1 MKKMFALLLVFVM
14 SISLMAGCKKNEPV
28 TNDNPGNE
36 TVTDNKEETDKKDE
50 TDNSKNTENEENL
63 EPIKIRIYYSDNAT
77 LPFQEDWLT
86 VKEAEKL
93 FNVDF
98 EFEVIP
104 IADYATKVSLALN
117 TGTNVPDVI
126 LYQSTKGENASL
138 ALNGAMVPISDYK
151 DFTPNFNKRVE
162 DFGLTEIVNDLSLAD
177 GKRYYMPSLYDVPF
191 YDGGLILRED
201 FLQAKGLQT
210 PKTFDD
216 LYQILKAYKAEYP
229 DSYPLTILAG
239 PRVLY
244 RMTMPS
250 FGISLGKNGA
260 SGTNTLSWD
269 YDKNEYFTGAISEQ
283 YKEYVSFLAKLY
295 SEGLL
300 DPEMADPIDGD
311 TWSTKLATG
320 KAMATYAY
328 YDQIGGVT
336 GASTIEGFKLQMYPA
351 LEGPAGA
358 HHQPKSKTGSGIIFP
373 ANTAKR
379 DDFERLVRTVD
390 EVFFSEEGAKLW
402 SIGVEGVTYTMEGD
416 KIKFADELVN
426 APEGIYK
433 SMQIKYGCGSDV
445 TQLVWINAN
454 EMTKYDENYARI
466 NAEVAAMG
474 DVIQIIPPTPMFDD
488 LDAEDAGILQTPL
501 SDTFEVWIDGFIT
514 GKKNVNTDWDAYVNE
529 MKNLRIE
536 EFCKIYNDN
545 LMK

>member
-1 MKKMFALLLVFVM
+1 MKKMLSLVLVMVMAVTLLAACGKSTSVTKETNDSTKATDTKEATKSDEQDQTADL
-14 SISLMAGCKKNEPV
+14 EPV
-28 TNDNPGNE
+28 
-36 TVTDNKEETDKKDE
+36 
-50 TDNSKNTENEENL
+50 
-63 EPIKIRIYYSDNAT
+63 KIRIYYSDNAT
-77 LPFQEDWLT
+77 LPFKEDWLT
-86 VKEAEKL
+86 ITEAEKM

-104 IADYATKVSLALN
+104 IADYETKVSLALN
-117 TGTNVPDVI
+117 TGTNTPDVI
-126 LYQSTKGENASL
+126 LYQSTKGENASI
-138 ALNGAMVPISDYK
+138 ALNGAIVPISDYSE
-151 DFTPNFNKRVE
+151 FTPNFNSRVE
-162 DFGLTEIVNDLSLAD
+162 EFGLKETVDDLSLAD

-201 FLQAKGLQT
+201 FLESNNLTA
-210 PKTFDD
+210 PKSYDD
-216 LYQILKAYKAEYP
+216 LYAILKAYKAENP

-244 RMTMPS
+244 RMTMPA

-269 YDKNEYFTGAISEQ
+269 YESKKYFPGAISDK

-311 TWSTKLATG
+311 AWSTKMATG
-320 KAMATYAY
+320 KSMATFAY

-351 LEGPAGA
+351 LAGPDGA
-358 HHQPKSKTGSGIIFP
+358 HHQPKSSTGSGVLFP
-373 ANTAKR
+373 AKTAERK
-379 DDFERLVRTVD
+379 DFERVVRTID
-390 EVFFSEEGAKLW
+390 EVFYSEEGAKLW
-402 SIGVEGVTYTMEGD
+402 SLGVEGVTYTEENGV
-416 KIKFADELVN
+416 IKYADELVN
-426 APEGIYK
+426 SAEGIYK

-454 EMTKYDENYARI
+454 EMTKYDENYASI

-474 DVIQIIPPTPMFDD
+474 DVIQYLPPTPLFDD
-488 LDAEDAGILQTPL
+488 LTAEDAGILQTPL
-501 SDTFEVWIDGFIT
+501 FDTFEVWIDAFIT
-514 GKKNVNTDWDAYVNE
+514 GKKSVTSDWDAYVNE
-529 MKNLRIE
+529 MKTLQID
-536 EFCKIYNDN
+536 EFCNLYNDN
-545 LMK
+545 LGK

>member
-1 MKKMFALLLVFVM
+1 MKKLLSFLLIM
-14 SISLMAGCKKNEPV
+14 AMAISLFAACGKKS
-28 TNDNPGNE
+28 E
-36 TVTDNKEETDKKDE
+36 TKDEAKDTASNVVEKKDTQNQNDTAQK
-50 TDNSKNTENEENL
+50 TDEKE
-63 EPIKIRIYYSDNAT
+63 EPIKISIYYSDNAT
-77 LPFQEDWLT
+77 LPFRDDWLT
-86 VKEAEKL
+86 VTEAEKM

-98 EFEVIP
+98 DFEIIP
-104 IADYATKVSLALN
+104 IADYSTKVSLALN
-117 TGTNVPDVI
+117 TQTNAPDVI

-138 ALNGAMVPISDYK
+138 ALNGAIVPISDYSEW
-151 DFTPNFNKRVE
+151 TPNFNARVKE
-162 DFGLTEIVNDLSLAD
+162 FGLEDAIEELKLAD
-177 GKRYYMPSLYDVPF
+177 GKLYYLPALFDKPF

-201 FLQAKGLQT
+201 FLEAKGLPA

-216 LYQILKAYKAEYP
+216 LYNILKAYKEEYP

-250 FGISLGKNGA
+250 FGISLGKNGS

-269 YDKNEYFTGAISEQ
+269 YEKKEYFPGAISEQ
-283 YKEYVSFLAKLY
+283 FRDYVRFFAKLY
-295 SEGLL
+295 REGLL

-311 TWSTKLATG
+311 IWSQKMATG

-336 GASTIEGFKLQMYPA
+336 AASNIEGFKLQMYPP

-373 ANTAKR
+373 AKTAKR
-379 DDFERLVRTVD
+379 PDFERLVRTID
-390 EVFFSEEGAKLW
+390 EVFFSEEGYKLW
-402 SIGVEGVTYTMEGD
+402 SIGVEGITYTVEDG
-416 KIKFADELVN
+416 KIKYTDEVVN

-454 EMTKYDENYARI
+454 EMTKYDENYSRI
-466 NAEVAAMG
+466 NAEVAAM
-474 DVIQIIPPTPMFDD
+474 DDAIQNIPPTPLFDD
-488 LDAEDAGILQTPL
+488 LTAEEAATLQTPL
-501 SDTFEVWIDGFIT
+501 ADTFEVWIDAFLT
-514 GKKNVNTDWDAYVNE
+514 GKKDIEKDWDTYVNE
-529 MKNLRIE
+529 MKNLGIE
-536 EFCKIYNDN
+536 EFCRIYNDN
-545 LMK
+545 LRK

>member
-1 MKKMFALLLVFVM
+1 MKKLLSLALVM
-14 SISLMAGCKKNEPV
+14 VMAISMLSACKKNEPV
-28 TNDNPGNE
+28 SKDSNVSNDITKATEPK
-36 TVTDNKEETDKKDE
+36 DNANSSEDTQSKD
-50 TDNSKNTENEENL
+50 L
-63 EPIKIRIYYSDNAT
+63 EPVKIRIYYSDNAT
-77 LPFQEDWLT
+77 LPFQEDWLAVT
-86 VKEAEKL
+86 EAEKL

-138 ALNGAMVPISDYK
+138 ALNGALVPISDYSE
-151 DFTPNFNKRVE
+151 FTPNFNARVDE
-162 DFGLTEIVNDLSLAD
+162 FGMTDVINDLSLAD

-201 FLQAKGLQT
+201 FLKDKGLSE
-210 PKTFDD
+210 PKTYDD
-216 LYQILKAYKAEYP
+216 LYEILKAYKAEYP

-244 RMTMPS
+244 RMTMPA

-260 SGTNTLSWD
+260 SGSNTLSWD
-269 YDKNEYFTGAISEQ
+269 YEKNEYFAGAISEQ
-283 YKEYVSFLAKLY
+283 YKEYVSFLSKLY
-295 SEGLL
+295 SEGLI
-300 DPEMADPIDGD
+300 DPEMAEPIDGD

-320 KAMATYAY
+320 KSMATYAY

-351 LEGPAGA
+351 LEGSAGA
-358 HHQPKSKTGSGIIFP
+358 HHQPKSNTGSGIMFP

-379 DDFERLVRTVD
+379 DDFERVVRTID

-402 SIGVEGVTYTMEGD
+402 SIGVEGVTYTMEND
-416 KIKFADELVN
+416 KIKYSDELVN
-426 APEGIYK
+426 SAEGIYK

-474 DVIQIIPPTPMFDD
+474 DVIQLIPPTPLFDD
-488 LDAEDAGILQTPL
+488 LSAEDAGILQTPL
-501 SDTFEVWIDGFIT
+501 FDTFEVWIDSFMT
-514 GKKNVNTDWDAYVNE
+514 GKKSVENDWDAYVNE
-529 MKNLRIE
+529 MKTLRID
-536 EFCKIYNDN
+536 EFCKLYNDN
-545 LMK
+545 LGK

>member
-1 MKKMFALLLVFVM
+1 MKKMLALVLVMVM
-14 SISLMAGCKKNEPV
+14 SISLLAGCKKNEPV
-28 TNDNPGNE
+28 SNDKAGNE
-36 TVTDNKEETDKKDE
+36 TVTDKKEETG
-50 TDNSKNTENEENL
+50 NNNTETEEKL
-63 EPIKIRIYYSDNAT
+63 DPIKIRIYYSDNAT

-117 TGTNVPDVI
+117 TGTNVPNVI

-151 DFTPNFNKRVE
+151 EFTPNFNKKVE
-162 DFGLTEIVNDLSLAD
+162 DFGLTEIINDLSLAD

-201 FLQAKGLQT
+201 FLQAKGLQA

-216 LYQILKAYKAEYP
+216 LYQVLKAYKAEYP

-269 YDKNEYFTGAISEQ
+269 YEKNEYFAGAISEQ

-295 SEGLL
+295 KEGLL

-336 GASTIEGFKLQMYPA
+336 GASTIEGFKLQMYPS

-373 ANTAKR
+373 ASTAKR
-379 DDFERLVRTVD
+379 DDFERLVRTID
-390 EVFFSEEGAKLW
+390 EVFFSDEGAKLW

-466 NAEVAAMG
+466 NAEVAAMD

-501 SDTFEVWIDGFIT
+501 SDTFEVWIDAFVT
-514 GKKNVNTDWDAYVNE
+514 GKKTVDNDWDAYVNE

-536 EFCKIYNDN
+536 EFAKIYNDN
-545 LMK
+545 LKK